1 MSARIEIRNLSCSFG
16 GQLAVRDVSFT
27 LEPGTT
33 TTLVG
38 ASGSGKTTLLRC
50 LAGLLAPNSGQVLF
64 DGRDVTALAAE
75 ARGVGLV
82 FQSYALFPHLSV
94 ADNIG
99 FGLEVRGVNP
109 AERRHRVLELAEQLG
124 VAKLLERKPNQ
135 ISGGER
141 QRVALGRA
149 LAYRP
154 VLLLLDEPLAA
165 LDPNL
170 AESVR
175 DVLLQAIEAERTTV
189 LLVTHDRADAL
200 RMGQRVALLRSGEL
214 EQIGT
219 PRELYR
225 TPRTE
230 YAAHFFG
237 PGLILD
243 SVARRLGGTTVA
255 DTPFGTVPV
264 QDIAGP
270 MRLLLRP
277 EALRLSES
285 EGASARV
292 RRTVY
297 EGNRCRVSFEASGLE
312 AQLEAPPGREFASG
326 DQIRVSVD
334 PDLIV
339 VLTSASARTECDIT
353 QPETPAAPP
362 RACAP
367 RRDASRSGFFP
378 AE

>member
-1 MSARIEIRNLSCSFG
+1 MSARVEIRNLSCSFG
-16 GQLAVRDVSFT
+16 GQPAVREVSFT

-50 LAGLLAPNSGQVLF
+50 LAGLLVPDGGAVLF
-64 DGRDVTALAAE
+64 DGHDVSALPAE
-75 ARGVGLV
+75 GRGVGLV
-82 FQSYALFPHLSV
+82 FQSYALFPHLTV
-94 ADNIG
+94 AENIG
-99 FGLEVRGVNP
+99 FGLEVRG
-109 AERRHRVLELAEQLG
+109 AKADERRQRVRELAEQLG
-124 VAKLLERKPNQ
+124 VAKLLERKPSQ

-170 AESVR
+170 ADSVR
-175 DVLLQAIEAERTTV
+175 EVLLQAIERERTTA

-200 RMGQRVALLRSGEL
+200 RMGQRVALLRAGEL

-225 TPRTE
+225 APRTE

-237 PGLILD
+237 PGPVMD
-243 SVARRLGGTTVA
+243 CVAARHGNGVVA
-255 DTPFGTVPV
+255 ETPFGNVPLAV
-264 QDIAGP
+264 NAAGP
-270 MRLLLRP
+270 IRVLLRP
-277 EALRLSES
+277 EALRLAEH
-285 EGASARV
+285 EGAPAVVQRAI
-292 RRTVY
+292 Y
-297 EGNRCRVSFEASGLE
+297 EGSRCRVTFAAGGLE
-312 AQLEAPPGREFASG
+312 AHLEAPPGRELMAG

-334 PDLIV
+334 PDLL
-339 VLTSASARTECDIT
+339 VLLPPASPVSAPLAN
-353 QPETPAAPP
+353 AAPP
-362 RACAP
+362 AKGIAL
-367 RRDASRSGFFP
+367 A
-378 AE
+378 

>member
-1 MSARIEIRNLSCSFG
+1 MSARVEIRNLSCSFG
-16 GQLAVRDVSFT
+16 GQPAVRDVSLA

-50 LAGLLAPNSGQVLF
+50 LAGLLAPSSGQVWF
-64 DGRDVTALAAE
+64 DGRDVTALPAE

-99 FGLEVRGVNP
+99 FGLEVRGVDP
-109 AERRHRVLELAEQLG
+109 TERRRRVSDLAEQLG
-124 VAKLLERKPNQ
+124 VAKLLERKPSQ

-175 DVLLQAIEAERTTV
+175 DVLLHAIEIERTTV

-200 RMGQRVALLRSGEL
+200 RMGQRVALLRSGAL

-237 PGLILD
+237 PGLVLD
-243 SVARRLGGTTVA
+243 SVASHRGNISVA
-255 DTPFGTVPV
+255 ETPFGEVSLQPGS
-264 QDIAGP
+264 AGP
-270 MRLLLRP
+270 VRLLLRP
-277 EALRLSES
+277 EALRLSDC

-292 RRTVY
+292 RRASY
-297 EGNRCRVSFEASGLE
+297 EGNRCRLTFEADGVT
-312 AQLEAPPGREFASG
+312 AQLEASPGREFACG
-326 DQIRVSVD
+326 DQIRVSID
-334 PDLIV
+334 PDLLV
-339 VLTSASARTECDIT
+339 VLPSA
-353 QPETPAAPP
+353 PGLP
-362 RACAP
+362 RA
-367 RRDASRSGFFP
+367 G
-378 AE
+378 

>member
-1 MSARIEIRNLSCSFG
+1 MSARVEIRNLSCAFG
-16 GQLAVRDVSFT
+16 GQPAVSGVSFT
-27 LEPGTT
+27 LERGTT

-50 LAGLLAPNSGQVLF
+50 LAGLLAPDSGQVLF
-64 DGRDVTALAAE
+64 DGRDVTALPAE
-75 ARGVGLV
+75 ERGVGLV

-99 FGLEVRGVNP
+99 FGLEVRGIEV
-109 AERRHRVLELAEQLG
+109 AERHRRVIDLAEQLG
-124 VAKLLERKPNQ
+124 VGKLLERKPSQ

-175 DVLLQAIEAERTTV
+175 DVLLQAIEIERTTV

-200 RMGQRVALLRSGEL
+200 RMGQRVALLRAGEL

-225 TPRTE
+225 APRTE
-230 YAAHFFG
+230 YGARFFG

-243 SVARRLGGTTVA
+243 SVATRQGSTTVA
-255 DTPFGTVPV
+255 ETLFGTVPL
-264 QDIAGP
+264 QRDFAGP
-270 MRLLLRP
+270 IRLLLRP
-277 EALRLSES
+277 EALRLCDR
-285 EGASARV
+285 EGAPASV
-292 RRTVY
+292 RRVVY
-297 EGNRCRVSFEASGLE
+297 EGNRCRITFEASGLE
-312 AQLEAPPGREFASG
+312 AQLEAPPGRELAIG
-326 DQIRVSVD
+326 DQIRVRVD
-334 PDLIV
+334 PDLLV
-339 VLTSASARTECDIT
+339 VLPSAAGSSAESM
-353 QPETPAAPP
+353 PP
-362 RACAP
+362 DGMRQRVDSTVLA
-367 RRDASRSGFFP
+367 
-378 AE
+378 

>member
-1 MSARIEIRNLSCSFG
+1 MSARVEIRNLCCSFG
-16 GQLAVRDVSFT
+16 GQPAVRDVSFT

-50 LAGLLAPNSGQVLF
+50 LAGLLQPNTGQVLF
-64 DGRDVTALAAE
+64 DGRDVTALPAE
-75 ARGVGLV
+75 VRNVGLV

-99 FGLEVRGVNP
+99 FGLEVRGVP
-109 AERRHRVLELAEQLG
+109 AAERRRRVADLAEQLG
-124 VAKLLERKPNQ
+124 LAKLLRRKPTQ

-170 AESVR
+170 AATVR
-175 DVLLQAIEAERTTV
+175 EVLLEAIEIERTTV

-200 RMGQRVALLRSGEL
+200 RMGQRVALLRAGEL

-225 TPRTE
+225 TPRSE
-230 YAAHFFG
+230 YAAQFFG
-237 PGLILD
+237 PGLVLESTARRGTN
-243 SVARRLGGTTVA
+243 SVA
-255 DTPFGTVPV
+255 TPFGAVPLQREV
-264 QDIAGP
+264 VGP
-270 MRLLLRP
+270 VRLLLRP
-277 EALRLSES
+277 ECLRLSER
-285 EGASARV
+285 EGALAVV
-292 RRTVY
+292 RRVIY
-297 EGNRCRVSFEASGLE
+297 EGNRCRIGFEADGTA
-312 AQLEAPPGREFASG
+312 AQLDAPPGREFKSG
-326 DQIRVSVD
+326 DHIRVAVD
-334 PDLIV
+334 PDLV
-339 VLTSASARTECDIT
+339 VLL
-353 QPETPAAPP
+353 PAAATTLGEP
-362 RACAP
+362 ACGAQQVV
-367 RRDASRSGFFP
+367 RQP
-378 AE
+378 AAAL

>member
-1 MSARIEIRNLSCSFG
+1 MSAGVEIRNLTCSFAG
-16 GQLAVRDVSFT
+16 RPAVRDISLA
-27 LEPGTT
+27 LEAGTT

-50 LAGLLAPNSGQVLF
+50 LAGLQSADAGQVWF
-64 DGRDVTALAAE
+64 DGREVTSLSAE

-82 FQSYALFPHLSV
+82 FQSYALFPHLTV
-94 ADNIG
+94 EQNLA
-99 FGLEVRGVNP
+99 FGLEVRGVKA
-109 AERRHRVLELAEQLG
+109 AERRQRVGALAEQLG
-124 VAKLLERKPNQ
+124 LGPLLARKPNQ

-175 DVLLQAIEAERTTV
+175 DVLLAAIEIERTTV

-200 RMGQRVALLRSGEL
+200 RMGHRVALLRSGTL

-225 TPRTE
+225 TPSSE

-237 PGLILD
+237 PGMVWDGFATHRAGAIIM
-243 SVARRLGGTTVA
+243 

-264 QDIAGP
+264 RRQTPGQV
-270 MRLLLRP
+270 RLLIRP
-277 EALRLSES
+277 EALSLGSD
-285 EGASARV
+285 ADAPAVVV
-292 RRTVY
+292 RRPSY
-297 EGNRCRVSFEASGLE
+297 EGTRYRITFAVDGIE
-312 AQLEAPPGREFASG
+312 AQLDAPPGCDLRCG
-326 DQIRVSVD
+326 DHIHIKVD
-334 PDLIV
+334 ADLLV
-339 VLTSASARTECDIT
+339 VL
-353 QPETPAAPP
+353 
-362 RACAP
+362 
-367 RRDASRSGFFP
+367 SRP
-378 AE
+378 